1 MTQDPLENVDPRA
14 LGARL
19 KEARETRGLTQH
31 QVAEKLGVARTTV
44 VAIEKGERRIKPGEL
59 VALAALVGRALSD
72 LLQSGAPSEGFSTQ
86 LRGDL
91 SPGAPAKPE
100 LLEAISDFEA
110 LARDYVLLE
119 RLCQAPLRRRY
130 PAQYEIE
137 SVDPELAAEDVA
149 GAERNRLG
157 LGDGPLLNLRDV
169 LESDVG
175 LRIFQLELPSDVAGM
190 FAFTDELGGCVAVN
204 LRHPP
209 ERRRQSLA
217 HEYGHFLSSRF
228 RSEVLYLDKYERLP
242 HHERFAEAFARA
254 LLLPEEGLRR
264 RFLDVHRDRGG
275 KVTHGDLCR
284 LANFYGVSL
293 EAMTR
298 RLEELRLIPSGVWER
313 LRREGFRVRE
323 AQRLLGLEPPAFG
336 EEPLPSRFI
345 ALAVEAWQRAELSE
359 GQLARVLRTDRLGA
373 RARVEQLQPDGDD
386 QLDLS
391 TPVMA
396 AGSGRGR

>member
-1 MTQDPLENVDPRA
+1 MSQDPLESVDPRA

-19 KEARETRGLTQH
+19 KEAREARGLTQH

-44 VAIEKGERRIKPGEL
+44 VAIEKGERRIRPSEL

-72 LLQSGAPSEGFSTQ
+72 LLQSGSPSEGFSVQ
-86 LRGDL
+86 LRGGFAADAQ
-91 SPGAPAKPE
+91 GKPE
-100 LLEAISDFEA
+100 LSAVIAEFEA
-110 LARDYVLLE
+110 LARDYVHLE

-137 SVDPELAAEDVA
+137 SIDPELAAEDVA
-149 GAERNRLG
+149 RAERSRLG
-157 LGDGPLLNLRDV
+157 LGDVPLLNLRDL

-190 FAFTDELGGCVAVN
+190 FAFTDELGGCVAIN
-204 LRHPP
+204 IRHPA
-209 ERRRQSLA
+209 ERRRHSLA

-228 RSEVLYLDKYERLP
+228 RSEILYIDRYERLP

-254 LLLPEEGLRR
+254 FLLPEEGLRR
-264 RFLDVHRDRGG
+264 RFLDIQRERGG
-275 KVTHGDLCR
+275 KATYGDLCR

-298 RLEELRLIPSGVWER
+298 RLEELQLIPTGVWER
-313 LRREGFRVRE
+313 LKREGFRVRE
-323 AQRLLGLEPPAFG
+323 AQRLLGLEPPVFG
-336 EEPLPSRFI
+336 KEPLPSRFI

-359 GQLARVLRTDRLGA
+359 GQLARILRTDRLGA
-373 RARVEQLQPDGDD
+373 RARVEQLQSDGDD

-391 TPVMA
+391 APVMA